1 MQIWRWVLLIG
12 LLFLI
17 TYDPSTRT
25 MANFFEGPMVEGDRH
40 GGPAP
45 TSETQIDSYSSD
57 DDR

>member
-40 GGPAP
+40 GGPAS

>member
-45 TSETQIDSYSSD
+45 TSETQIDSYSGD